1 LPDDGVIENVALLG
15 LSCALNPVLIGVV
28 LLTLASERPK
38 RMLGAY
44 VAGAF
49 TWSVGL
55 GIGVVAVASSV
66 EAFGGR
72 SSPSRPIFD
81 LAAGLALLAGA
92 YWYGTGRAAR
102 RKARRAAAK
111 HEGAVPVGSGVGAAP
126 AVDGAQSDGPHKTP
140 LPERLL
146 SGSVPLAFVAGV
158 VLNFPS
164 VRYIEAMKEIVVAN
178 VSEREQIVAILLFNV
193 LMLSPGIVPLAFLA
207 FRPEGTR
214 TAMTRLD
221 AWLRTHAQILL
232 TAVLVVFGLYLIV
245 KGLVALA

>member
-1 LPDDGVIENVALLG
+1 VIENVALLG
-15 LSCALNPVLIGVV
+15 LSCAFNPVLFGIV

-44 VAGAF
+44 FAGAF

-55 GIGVVAVASSV
+55 GIGIVTIASGAD
-66 EAFGGR
+66 AFGGR

-81 LAAGLALLAGA
+81 LVAGGALLVGA

-102 RKARRAAAK
+102 RKARRAAGGDATATAAATK
-111 HEGAVPVGSGVGAAP
+111 AGAAKAGKP
-126 AVDGAQSDGPHKTP
+126 QKAP

-146 SGSVPLAFVAGV
+146 SGSVPLAFIAGV

-178 VSEREQIVAILLFNV
+178 VSSHERILAILLFNV
-193 LMLSPGIVPLAFLA
+193 LMLSPAIVPLVLLA
-207 FRPEGTR
+207 VRPEGTR
-214 TAMTRLD
+214 TVMTRID
-221 AWLRTHAQILL
+221 TWLRLHAQILL
-232 TAVLVVFGLYLIV
+232 TAVLIVFGLYLIA
-245 KGLVALA
+245 KGVVGLA

>member
-1 LPDDGVIENVALLG
+1 MIENVALLG
-15 LSCALNPVLIGVV
+15 ASCALNPVLLGVV

-55 GIGVVAVASSV
+55 GIGIVTIASGAD
-66 EAFGGR
+66 AFGGK

-81 LAAGLALLAGA
+81 LAAGVALLVGA
-92 YWYGTGRAAR
+92 YWYATGRAAR

-111 HEGAVPVGSGVGAAP
+111 AAAEEVKAAKEGKAAGD
-126 AVDGAQSDGPHKTP
+126 AKAAGEAQAEEPQKAP
-140 LPERLL
+140 LQERLL

-158 VLNFPS
+158 ALNFPS

-178 VSEREQIVAILLFNV
+178 VSSHERILAILLFNV
-193 LMLSPGIVPLAFLA
+193 LMLSPAIVPLGLLA
-207 FRPEGTR
+207 VRPEGTR
-214 TAMTRLD
+214 TAITRLD
-221 AWLRTHAQILL
+221 AWLRAHMRILL
-232 TAVLVVFGLYLIV
+232 TAVLVAFGLYLIA
-245 KGLVALA
+245 KGIVILA

>member
-1 LPDDGVIENVALLG
+1 VIANVALLG
-15 LSCALNPVLIGVV
+15 ASCALNPVLLGVV

-55 GIGVVAVASSV
+55 GIGIVTIASGAD
-66 EAFGGR
+66 AFGGR

-81 LAAGLALLAGA
+81 LAAGAALLVGA
-92 YWYGTGRAAR
+92 YWYATGRAAR
-102 RKARRAAAK
+102 RNARRVAAK
-111 HEGAVPVGSGVGAAP
+111 VAAKEAKAAGSAVAAGDAQAPVR
-126 AVDGAQSDGPHKTP
+126 AQADKPQKPP

-178 VSEREQIVAILLFNV
+178 VSSHERILAILLFNV
-193 LMLSPGIVPLAFLA
+193 LMLSPAIVPLALLA
-207 FRPEGTR
+207 VRPEGTR
-214 TAMTRLD
+214 SAITRLD
-221 AWLRTHAQILL
+221 AWLRSHMRILL

-245 KGLVALA
+245 KGVVILA